1 MDFGNSVSLRSPS
14 LLVYRMGVLMLTD
27 QHGPLKNF
35 GPWRPQ
41 EEGAGCL
48 GSCANRAPLAF
59 AENVRGGGAG
69 REKPWEANSCEGC
82 NVNIHA

>member
-59 AENVRGGGAG
+59 AENVRGGVLDVRNPG
-69 REKPWEANSCEGC
+69 KPG
-82 NVNIHA
+82 